1 MAIMNAYTT
10 RKSGFQFEVMFV
22 FMALF
27 SLDLRV
33 SNETVP
39 ELASRHP
46 KPEDGYRVHRKK
58 L

>member
-1 MAIMNAYTT
+1 
-10 RKSGFQFEVMFV
+10 MFV